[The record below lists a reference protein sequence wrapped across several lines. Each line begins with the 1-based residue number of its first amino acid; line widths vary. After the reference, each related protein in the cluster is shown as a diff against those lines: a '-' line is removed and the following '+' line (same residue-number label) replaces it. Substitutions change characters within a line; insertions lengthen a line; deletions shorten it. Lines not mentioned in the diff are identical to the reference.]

1 MITTASEYA
10 PYLPPPQS
18 AQVEAEVAPTA
29 AENLPAS
36 QSLQTDAPA
45 AEYLPETQSAQLEEP
60 AVAWKL
66 AGTWLYLPAGH
77 DVQAAA

>member
-1 MITTASEYA
+1 M
-10 PYLPPPQS
+10 
-18 AQVEAEVAPTA
+18 
-29 AENLPAS
+29 